1 MMMAVV
7 EPTLEVELAM
17 LAGGASCVIGCD
29 EVGRGALAGP
39 VAVGVAVVTADVG
52 AFPVGLRD
60 SKLLSEPRRELL
72 APLAAA
78 WVTHSAV
85 GLASA
90 QEVDTVGIIAALGLA
105 GKRALAQL
113 HADGV
118 DIVGGVVLLDGN
130 DDWLN
135 KALATPLSVVT
146 RIKADQDCASV
157 SAASVIAKVHRDRL
171 MIAADIATP
180 GYGWTGNKGYG
191 SAQHMTAIGALG
203 ASEQH
208 RLSWLKIPA

>member
-1 MMMAVV
+1 
-7 EPTLEVELAM
+7 
-17 LAGGASCVIGCD
+17 
-29 EVGRGALAGP
+29 
-39 VAVGVAVVTADVG
+39 
-52 AFPVGLRD
+52 
-60 SKLLSEPRRELL
+60 
-72 APLAAA
+72 
-78 WVTHSAV
+78 VTHGAGV
-85 GLASA
+85 LACGR
-90 QEVDTVGIIAALGLA
+90 EVVHAGIIAALSLA
-105 GKRALAQL
+105 GKPALAQL

-171 MIAADIATP
+171 MIAADIASP

-191 SAQHMTAIGALG
+191 SAAHMSAIGELG
-203 ASEQH
+203 ASEHH
-208 RLSWLKIPA
+208 RLSWLKTPA

>member
-17 LAGGASCVIGCD
+17 LAAGASCVIGCD

-72 APLAAA
+72 APLAVA
-78 WVTHSAV
+78 WVKHSAV

-90 QEVDTVGIIAALGLA
+90 HEVDEVGIIAALGLA

-135 KALATPLSVVT
+135 KALATPLAVVT

-191 SAQHMTAIGALG
+191 SAAHMSAIGELG
-203 ASEQH
+203 ASEHH
-208 RLSWLKIPA
+208 RRSWLKTPA